1 MTALASAGALG
12 RPVRE
17 DALGLPKGVLARQ
30 EWELVQRAQR
40 LEEPALAWLYE
51 SYYPRIYSYALLQ
64 LGDVQQAEDIASE
77 VMLKV
82 LEALPSYRFRG
93 IPFSAW
99 VFRIARNCLIDHH
112 RRRKRRAEVGLD
124 AAAAAPDKH
133 NPQAL
138 AEVAFSRDELRR
150 ALLYLTEEQRQVI
163 ILKFIHGLDNKS
175 VAKILGRSEGAIKS
189 LQHRALQ
196 ALRRHLVRGE
206 R

>member
-1 MTALASAGALG
+1 
-12 RPVRE
+12 
-17 DALGLPKGVLARQ
+17 
-30 EWELVQRAQR
+30 
-40 LEEPALAWLYE
+40 
-51 SYYPRIYSYALLQ
+51 
-64 LGDVQQAEDIASE
+64 VQQAEDIASE

>member
-1 MTALASAGALG
+1 
-12 RPVRE
+12 VRE

>member
-1 MTALASAGALG
+1 MTVLASAGALG